1 MALVACSPTG
11 APTESPRTKACST
24 PEHRALD
31 FWVGEWDVRGVKQ
44 KPGAPP
50 SHSRISL
57 VEGGC
62 VVLEEYT
69 TPSGYSGRSLNAY
82 DPERKR
88 WEQFWVDNMAG
99 VHHYI
104 GQARDGNMYYEAE
117 SVRFPELPQPV
128 KVKMTFFNKGPDEVR
143 QLIEQSTD
151 GTSFTTLYDLTYR
164 RRR

>member
-1 MALVACSPTG
+1 M
-11 APTESPRTKACST
+11 
-24 PEHRALD
+24 
-31 FWVGEWDVRGVKQ
+31 
-44 KPGAPP
+44 
-50 SHSRISL
+50 
-57 VEGGC
+57 
-62 VVLEEYT
+62 VLEEYT